1 MLRLFLLLCLLP
13 VLAQADPSASRVIE
27 LRQQIPQPASGHPGI
42 QLEWSNQA
50 PQQRQALDNFY
61 QNLQNLQLQQSM
73 DRVQRQQRIEQ
84 LRGMSQQ
91 QRLQHFQNFVQDR
104 GLNAPR

>member
-13 VLAQADPSASRVIE
+13 ILAQADPSASRVIE